1 MTTHRGEQGAVTAET
16 AVVLP
21 VLVLLG
27 IALAWLV
34 ALGTSQ
40 VRAVDGARETARAVA
55 RGEQIEAAVE
65 LGRRVAPDG
74 AEFRVVT
81 EEGVVRVRVTAVVRG
96 PGGLFGVLPGFEAHA
111 EAVATLEPG
120 G

>member
-1 MTTHRGEQGAVTAET
+1 MTKRRSECGAVTAET

-34 ALGTSQ
+34 SLGTSQ
-40 VRAVDGARETARAVA
+40 VRVVDGAREAARAIA
-55 RGEQIEAAVE
+55 RGEEVGTAVE
-65 LGRRVAPDG
+65 LGRRVAPAG
-74 AEFRVVT
+74 AEFQVVT
-81 EEGVVRVRVTAVVRG
+81 EEGVVRVRVTAQVRG
-96 PGGLFGVLPGFEAHA
+96 PGGLLDLLPGFDARA
-111 EAVATLEPG
+111 EAVAALEPG